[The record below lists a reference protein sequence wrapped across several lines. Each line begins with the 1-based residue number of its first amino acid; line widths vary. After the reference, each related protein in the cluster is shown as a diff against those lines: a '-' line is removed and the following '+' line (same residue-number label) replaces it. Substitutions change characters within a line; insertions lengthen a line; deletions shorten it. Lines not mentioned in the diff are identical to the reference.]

1 MLRTTSAPNLF
12 HLQKIKSRNLLAD
25 WLFVICYDLSIFQLP
40 LCWLKCCKAIYL
52 SLLIVWGS
60 CSVGKVSWYISYL
73 TVIEFPLKRRNKNR
87 RFSPNQHHNLT
98 FSGFKTKSSGGNNL
112 QSPQKFNI
120 MNIAALPLVC
130 IATVMTYPLP
140 WWSLRGH
147 QKGVISP
154 LLASHPIE
162 WYHPP
167 LDEEI
172 LRSLARVW
180 GNWFFILVCGWV
192 SMSIKCFAQIR

>member
-1 MLRTTSAPNLF
+1 MWEKYLDIF
-12 HLQKIKSRNLLAD
+12 HIWQLLN
-25 WLFVICYDLSIFQLP
+25 
-40 LCWLKCCKAIYL
+40 
-52 SLLIVWGS
+52 
-60 CSVGKVSWYISYL
+60 
-73 TVIEFPLKRRNKNR
+73 FPSKGEIRIGDSHPTN
-87 RFSPNQHHNLT
+87 HHNLT

-112 QSPQKFNI
+112 QSSQRIYHPEYCSFFI
-120 MNIAALPLVC
+120 TPPTLPSPLVC

-154 LLASHPIE
+154 LHASHPIE